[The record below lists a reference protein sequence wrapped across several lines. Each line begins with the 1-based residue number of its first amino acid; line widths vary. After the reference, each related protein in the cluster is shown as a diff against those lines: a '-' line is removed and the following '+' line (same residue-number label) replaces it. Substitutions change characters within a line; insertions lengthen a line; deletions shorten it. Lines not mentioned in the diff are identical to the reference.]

1 MTCLC
6 WLFAIFLADLP
17 QVQVETLKSGATSG
31 VLRQISATQI
41 SVGDKALPLN
51 DVLEVR
57 FPAPAS
63 VVPVAPPNATPAP
76 AAIEVALSDGTR
88 FQASTFVSAKG
99 DIKVTSALLGEI
111 SIKKGMLKSLRLQAA
126 DPQFQD
132 AWLKLLSKETK
143 KDLIVVRKE
152 NKLDFIAG
160 VAGEI
165 TETNVNFL
173 VDGEE
178 FPARRDAVYGVIY
191 QPAVPPGKLAATVEL
206 RNTDLFQSKLITL
219 KDEKCQVVTVSGLTI
234 SVPVEQLKALDF
246 SAGKIRYLSQ
256 MDPIDVQLFPFWDP
270 SDYLAYRRNFSG
282 PLGILTPITL
292 RGKPYAKGLA
302 IHSKTILKYR
312 LSGEFRRFQAVMGI
326 DDYAGKKDQ
335 PDSWGDVHVKI
346 SGDSKVLYE
355 GDAKRFDAPVP
366 LDLDVSA
373 VRDLVILV
381 DYGGNLDIGDWLDLA
396 DAKVSK

>member
-6 WLFAIFLADLP
+6 WLLGMFLADLP
-17 QVQVETLKSGATSG
+17 QVQVETLKSGATNG
-31 VLRQISATQI
+31 VLRQITTSQI
-41 SVGDKALPLN
+41 SVGDKTLPLN

-57 FPAPAS
+57 FPVLSVSQTPAS
-63 VVPVAPPNATPAP
+63 PTALNPAP
-76 AAIEVALSDGTR
+76 IEVALSDGTR
-88 FQASTFVSAKG
+88 FQATAISTAKG
-99 DIKVTSALLGEI
+99 ELKATSTHLGEVVV
-111 SIKKGMLKSLRLQAA
+111 KKSALKSLRLQAD
-126 DPQFQD
+126 DPQFRD
-132 AWLKLLSKETK
+132 AWQKLLAKESK

-152 NKLDFIAG
+152 SKLDFIAG

-165 TETNVNFL
+165 TDSTVNFL

-191 QPAVPPGKLAATVEL
+191 QPAAPTAKLVATIEL
-206 RNTDLFQSKLITL
+206 QTVDVIQSKQITM
-219 KDEKCQVVTVSGLTI
+219 KEEKCQIVTLAGLTL
-234 SVPVEQLKALDF
+234 SVPVDQLKTVDF

-256 MDPIDVQLFPFWDP
+256 MEPIDVQLFPFWDP
-270 SDYLAYRRNFSG
+270 SDYLTYRRNFSG

-326 DDYAGKKDQ
+326 DDFAGKKDQ

-355 GDAKRFDAPVP
+355 GDAKRFDAPVQ
-366 LDLDVSA
+366 LDLNVSE

>member
-6 WLFAIFLADLP
+6 WLLGILLADLP

-31 VLRQISATQI
+31 VLQHISATQI
-41 SVGDKALPLN
+41 SVNDKVLPLT

-57 FPAPAS
+57 FPAPA
-63 VVPVAPPNATPAP
+63 AIATPA
-76 AAIEVALSDGTR
+76 AAMPPTPIEIALSDGTR
-88 FQASTFVSAKG
+88 FQASAIVFTKG
-99 DIKVTSALLGEI
+99 DIKATSPRLGEI
-111 SIKKGMLKSLRLQAA
+111 AIKKALIKSLRLQAD
-126 DPQFQD
+126 DPQFRD
-132 AWLKLLSKETK
+132 AWQKLLSKETK

-160 VAGEI
+160 VAGEV
-165 TETNVNFL
+165 TDTTVNFL

-178 FPARRDAVYGVIY
+178 FPARREAVYGLIY
-191 QPAVPPGKLAATVEL
+191 QPAPPTAKLTATVEL
-206 RNTDLFQSKLITL
+206 QGSDLLQSKLITL
-219 KDEKCQVVTVSGLTI
+219 QEEKCQIITVSGLTI
-234 SVPVEQLKALDF
+234 SVPLGQLKTLDF

-256 MDPIDVQLFPFWDP
+256 IDPIDVQLFPFWDP

-326 DDYAGKKDQ
+326 DDFAGKKDQ

-346 SGDSKVLYE
+346 SGDSKILYE
-355 GDAKRFDAPVP
+355 GDAKRFDAPVL
-366 LDLDVSA
+366 LDFDVSG

-396 DAKVSK
+396 DAKLSK